1 MHQTP
6 SSTARHLRYSS
17 EQDRVLLVSVI
28 GWQEHKSIHSCGT
41 ISKQMGRFP
50 LEEEIQVDGTTAWKG
65 YSATGRVSKTG

>member
-6 SSTARHLRYSS
+6 SSAARHLRYSS
-17 EQDRVLLVSVI
+17 EQDRVLPVSVI

-41 ISKQMGRFP
+41 VSKQTGPFP
-50 LEEEIQVDGTTAWKG
+50 LEEETQVDGTMAWKG